1 MDFEMFSAAHFG
13 GLAVLVIVTV
23 CMIVFR
29 KRMGEPRINKSV
41 RIGLAILLLCC
52 ELSLQLSYILND
64 NWGVGSLP
72 FQLCSLMLLVSAVVL
87 LRNPKNLYD
96 ALFFLGSMGALQ
108 ALLTPNLDEAF
119 PHFRYFHFFIAH
131 IAIISAALF
140 IVVVERYRPTFGS
153 VVRAQIWLHVLAIPA
168 AITNMVT
175 GNTNF
180 MFLAR
185 KPGTASLLDMLGPW
199 PWYLIQLEII
209 AFAIFCLLYAAVRLV
224 DRLIQ
229 VKPSNSAQ

>member
-1 MDFEMFSAAHFG
+1 MGFEMFSAAHFG
-13 GLAVLVIVTV
+13 GLAVLVIVIV
-23 CMIVFR
+23 CLVAFR
-29 KRMGEPRINKSV
+29 KRMREQAINKGV
-41 RIGLAILLLCC
+41 RIGLAILLIGC
-52 ELSLQLSYILND
+52 EISLQLSYILSH

-87 LRNPKNLYD
+87 FWNPKNLYD

-119 PHFRYFHFFIAH
+119 PHFRYFQFFIAH
-131 IAIISAALF
+131 IAIVSAALF

-153 VVRAQIWLHVLAIPA
+153 VVRAQLWLHIFAIPA
-168 AITNMVT
+168 AITNIAS
-175 GNTNF
+175 GKTNF
-180 MFLAR
+180 MFLAG

-199 PWYLIQLEII
+199 PWYLLQLEVI
-209 AFAIFCLLYAAVRLV
+209 AFAIFCLLYAAVKLV
-224 DRLIQ
+224 DRFIQ